1 MALDIGCCVS
11 THIFGVIMYLVAKLR
26 ATDREGSK
34 LVPKVHE
41 ASQFLKFAITVN
53 WSDQL
58 PGACKHMVKEMKA
71 IGIQQAQAKCD
82 VLEKERKQ
90 FDATYR
96 RLHDQI
102 LKFCRT
108 LGMSSLREDIGSL
121 VLRNL
126 TQPKLKMMREVCR
139 GFTVLMCI
147 LFTETREHPVKMQS
161 DWDKSGRLLIFPR
174 RMLYL
179 KLSKKRKREK
189 PC

>member
-11 THIFGVIMYLVAKLR
+11 SHTFGVILDLVAELR

-58 PGACKHMVKEMKA
+58 PGLKHMAKEMKET
-71 IGIQQAQAKCD
+71 GIQQAQAKCD
-82 VLEKERKQ
+82 VLEKERKR

-96 RLHDQI
+96 RLRDQI
-102 LKFCRT
+102 LKFYRT
-108 LGMSSLREDIGSL
+108 LGMSILWEDIGSL

-147 LFTETREHPVKMQS
+147 LFTETREHPVKMQI
-161 DWDKSGRLLIFPR
+161 DWDKSGRLLILPR
-174 RMLYL
+174 RMLHF

>member
-53 WSDQL
+53 WSDHVPALQ
-58 PGACKHMVKEMKA
+58 HMEKEMKA
-71 IGIQQAQAKCD
+71 TGIQQAQAKCD
-82 VLEKERKQ
+82 VFEKERKR

-96 RLHDQI
+96 RLNDQI
-102 LKFCRT
+102 LKFYQT
-108 LGMSSLREDIGSL
+108 LGMSSLWEDIGSM

-139 GFTVLMCI
+139 GCTVLMCI
-147 LFTETREHPVKMQS
+147 LFVETREHPVKMQI
-161 DWDKSGRLLIFPR
+161 DWDKSGRLLFCPR
-174 RMLYL
+174 RPLYL
-179 KLSKKRKREK
+179 KLSKKRKRE
-189 PC
+189 